1 MSWLL
6 CHYCRSPDSSD
17 VGCIGGQPTSNNDTG
32 ARVTV
37 DRSVELP
44 GICWFATNF
53 YWTDQFLPT
62 NFASANFNWPNLYV
76 VLQITIDLHG
86 AWLSLIFQ
94 IFSTV
99 LVRGLDGLSPIIKSA
114 INQKKTF
121 QTGLT
126 LLQKNPQYI
135 SCFFAPIW
143 VYFDN
148 FICSIAYTVAACEFY
163 SSLVKAP
170 GICPRQ
176 PCAYNVPRALLI
188 RILLH
193 AVMRL

>member
-1 MSWLL
+1 MSGIL
-6 CHYCRSPDSSD
+6 CHYCRFPDSSD

-94 IFSTV
+94 IFSTEH
-99 LVRGLDGLSPIIKSA
+99 RNIIISEYTHSTSYLLHWERSSTK
-114 INQKKTF
+114 NDF
-121 QTGLT
+121 T
-126 LLQKNPQYI
+126 LLNIGCSFHKNR
-135 SCFFAPIW
+135 CF
-143 VYFDN
+143 YLER
-148 FICSIAYTVAACEFY
+148 FINCQHFV
-163 SSLVKAP
+163 
-170 GICPRQ
+170 
-176 PCAYNVPRALLI
+176 
-188 RILLH
+188 
-193 AVMRL
+193 